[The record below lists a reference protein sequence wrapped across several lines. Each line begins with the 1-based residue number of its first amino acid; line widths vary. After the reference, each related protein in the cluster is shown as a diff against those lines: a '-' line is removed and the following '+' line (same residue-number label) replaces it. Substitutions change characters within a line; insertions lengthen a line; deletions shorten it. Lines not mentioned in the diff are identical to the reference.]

1 MTENN
6 ISIAEAFYAAMGG
19 KNIARMEQYVH
30 PNIQFRGPLAEVT
43 GKEEYLEVVKNFM
56 DFFKTL
62 TVRAKFGSE
71 DQAMLVYDVE
81 FPAPIGNCPS
91 AALMTFKENL
101 IIKVELF
108 YDARPFEKLK
118 DEIFS

>member
-1 MTENN
+1 MNTTNMA
-6 ISIAEAFYAAMGG
+6 IGEAFYKAMGE
-19 KNIARMEQYVH
+19 KNIADMEQYVH
-30 PNIQFRGPLAEVT
+30 PNIQFKGPLAEVT

-56 DFFKTL
+56 SFFKTL

-71 DQAMLVYDVE
+71 DQAMVVYDVE

-91 AALMTFKENL
+91 VALMTFKENL

-108 YDARPFEKLK
+108 YDARPFDKIK
-118 DEIFS
+118 R